1 MAEKSISLCQQ
12 CRREGKKL
20 FLKGERC
27 FSPKCGIVKRNY
39 PPGAHGPQ
47 GKSRLTPYG
56 IGLREKQKMKRFYGL
71 REKQFHNYFIKAK
84 RKVGDTGEIFL
95 SMLERRLDN
104 IIYRMSFST
113 SRTHARQLVSHGHVL
128 VNGKEVN
135 IASYQVRANDIVSL
149 NESIRKTEFVKAL
162 MQEEHPAPPL
172 QWLEVNRKE
181 VNGKI
186 ISIPKKAD
194 LEPIEFDLKQ
204 IVEFYSH

>member
-1 MAEKSISLCQQ
+1 MPEKSISLCHQ

-27 FSPKCGIVKRNY
+27 LTSKCAIVKRNY

-47 GKSRLTPYG
+47 GKSRPTPYG
-56 IGLREKQKMKRFYGL
+56 LGLREKQKMKRFYGL

-84 RKVGDTGEIFL
+84 RKIGDTGEIFL
-95 SMLERRLDN
+95 SMLEQRLDN
-104 IIYRMSFST
+104 ILYRMAFAT

-128 VNGKEVN
+128 INGKGVN
-135 IASYQVRANDIVSL
+135 IPSYQVRANDIVSL
-149 NESIRKTEFVKAL
+149 HESIRKTEFVKNL
-162 MQEEHPAPPL
+162 MQEKNPVLPL
-172 QWLEVNRKE
+172 QWLEVNHKE
-181 VNGKI
+181 AQGKV
-186 ISIPKKAD
+186 ISLPKKAD